1 MFGVGLGLE
10 LGRREPRSLGIE
22 PIFIRWDSFG
32 PDHGS
37 NHTENFSL
45 LHLVSPAPGH
55 LYSAYMYSA
64 YIYRARRLATTSSAG
79 PAQAA
84 IRLR

>member
-45 LHLVSPAPGH
+45 LHLVRTVRYGGEDR
-55 LYSAYMYSA
+55 YM
-64 YIYRARRLATTSSAG
+64 YRARRLATTSSAG

>member
-1 MFGVGLGLE
+1 MV
-10 LGRREPRSLGIE
+10 RTI
-22 PIFIRWDSFG
+22 
-32 PDHGS
+32 
-37 NHTENFSL
+37 TENFSL

-55 LYSAYMYSA
+55 LYSAYMYSAYMYSA